1 MRAGLHMIRMNL
13 GITCILQVLSSYSTG
28 FESSSLVV
36 HCSDCC
42 FSWPEKSKTVDF
54 TFAGSAFSCVA
65 QTGRMLLL
73 RETTSCSRAVT
84 VEVEPPLRTDGW
96 TRPVASAGGKV
107 ELPCDKNA
115 QNKRSWFYL
124 FVYLWFWF
132 SFWRRSKRMPWDVS
146 MCSLLIPV
154 LNNRRKRCRVGLG
167 GVHLLGVEVQF
178 AIISVSGLRR
188 GPWSNWRRRCSPCP
202 LGTGS
207 ETCCSGIGRPTTG
220 KDAANCIVYARIEH
234 RIFCAH
240 WDRIALSTKVLRYC
254 ACALHHTYVVCSGVN
269 VLEYFTPCCSAVLS
283 RMLQQVYSLP
293 SLRRCDR
300 LPISRNILKIRFPH

>member
-13 GITCILQVLSSYSTG
+13 GITCILQVLSSHSSG
-28 FESSSLVV
+28 LESSSLVV
-36 HCSDCC
+36 YC
-42 FSWPEKSKTVDF
+42 FDWLLFVFPDLKSQRRFDL
-54 TFAGSAFSCVA
+54 TFAGSASSCAA
-65 QTGRMLLL
+65 QAGRMLLLL

-96 TRPVASAGGKV
+96 TRPVAGAVLWRAPKTKEV
-107 ELPCDKNA
+107 D
-115 QNKRSWFYL
+115 FIYL
-124 FVYLWFWF
+124 FVYFLFIYFWF

-234 RIFCAH
+234 RIRRASVH
-240 WDRIALSTKVLRYC
+240 IEIASPCLQKYSAIVRVRLIILMSFVQVWMCWNILLPAAQLCCYGCCNR
-254 ACALHHTYVVCSGVN
+254 
-269 VLEYFTPCCSAVLS
+269 FTPCADATVCQYLE
-283 RMLQQVYSLP
+283 
-293 SLRRCDR
+293 
-300 LPISRNILKIRFPH
+300 IS